1 MKKRFLA
8 LGLALAMCLA
18 GCGGKG
24 EQNTDG
30 NTVSGGAVSDG
41 TAQETISADG
51 SETTPATDEPA
62 DTQLEE
68 ETLLPV
74 KDLTMLKAVGKNVYD
89 NNGEGDLVQLRGVN
103 VGGWLFQEFWMTP
116 TDSSSH
122 IYAELDIY
130 NYLMNTYGE
139 ETLDEIIKTYQDA
152 YFTEEDFDRCQKMGM
167 NCLRL
172 PFWYLNIVDMEG
184 NLREDWYVRFDWFI
198 ENAKERGMYVI
209 LDFHGAPGSQNGS
222 DHSGVDGGSNKM
234 GASQFFFGS
243 NNKANQE
250 LFYSIWEEIA
260 TRYKDEPAVAG
271 YDLLNEPFCTYRYNM
286 PISDQAIHEE
296 LWRIYDEAYDRIRA
310 IDPDHIILMEAT
322 WDPVDLPDPADYEW
336 TNVMYQ
342 YHNYL
347 YDDYDNLAGKQ
358 ITNMEDK
365 LLKIKVADYDVPSL
379 MGEFNYMN
387 SFDAWEEGLALLN
400 EEGIHWTMWTYKTT
414 SGNWGLV
421 NQSIGEIRLE
431 SKTDE
436 EIIEFYKRVGEC
448 YENTALMN
456 VVSEALKA
464 EPVAMD

>member
-1 MKKRFLA
+1 MKKRVLA
-8 LGLALAMCLA
+8 LGLAFIMCLA
-18 GCGGKG
+18 GCGGKDTKTAQEG
-24 EQNTDG
+24 S
-30 NTVSGGAVSDG
+30 VSGG
-41 TAQETISADG
+41 TAQETLTADAG
-51 SETTPATDEPA
+51 TEETTPTTDETTPATG
-62 DTQLEE
+62 TE
-68 ETLLPV
+68 ETSMPV
-74 KDLTMLKAVGKNVYD
+74 KELTMLKAVGKNVYD
-89 NNGEGDLVQLRGVN
+89 ENGEGELVQLRGVN

-130 NYLMNTYGE
+130 NYLMETYGE
-139 ETLDEIIKTYQDA
+139 ETLDEIIATYQDA
-152 YFTEEDFDRCQKMGM
+152 YFTEEDFDRCQEMGM

-184 NLREDWYVRFDWFI
+184 NLREDWYERFDWFI

-250 LFYSIWEEIA
+250 LFYQIWEAIA

-286 PISDQAIHEE
+286 PISDAAIHEE

-310 IDPDHIILMEAT
+310 IDPEHIVIMEAT
-322 WDPVDLPDPADYEW
+322 WDPVDLPNPADYEW

-358 ITNMEDK
+358 ISNMENK
-365 LLKIKVADYDVPSL
+365 VNLIKVANYDVPSL

-387 SFDAWEEGLALLN
+387 SFEAWEEGLALLN
-400 EEGIHWTMWTYKTT
+400 DEGLHWTMWTYKTT

-421 NQSIGEIRLE
+421 NQAIGEIRLE
-431 SKTDE
+431 SKSAE
-436 EIIEFYKRVGEC
+436 EIIEFYKKVGEC
-448 YENTALMN
+448 YENTALIE
-456 VVSEALKA
+456 VVSEALKK
-464 EPVAMD
+464 EDVPMN